1 MSFMAD
7 YGDDREP
14 SEVGEWWSDAKP
26 RWILVGVLAIVLLTV
41 RIITTV

>member
-7 YGDDREP
+7 YGDDRDP
-14 SEVGEWWSDAKP
+14 NEVSEWWSEAKP

-41 RIITTV
+41 RFIATV